1 MSRLRTAL
9 LMATPELAI
18 LRSYLQAGL
27 VRAKRPGADRGEMAM
42 GWVLVAAITITIVLA
57 VGGILLAKMRT
68 KANSLDLTTP

>member
-18 LRSYLQAGL
+18 LRSYLQAGRL
-27 VRAKRPGADRGEMAM
+27 RAKRPGSDRGEMAM

>member
-18 LRSYLQAGL
+18 LRSYLQVGRL
-27 VRAKRPGADRGEMAM
+27 RAKRPGADRGEMAM
-42 GWVLVAAITITIVLA
+42 GWVLVAAITITIVIA
-57 VGGILLAKMRT
+57 VGTILLTKVRT

>member
-9 LMATPELAI
+9 LMATPELAV
-18 LRSYLQAGL
+18 LRTYH
-27 VRAKRPGADRGEMAM
+27 RAAWLRARRTDTDRGEMAM

-57 VGGILLAKMRT
+57 VGGILLSKMQT

>member
-9 LMATPELAI
+9 LMVTPELAI
-18 LRSYLQAGL
+18 LRTYHQAARL
-27 VRAKRPGADRGEMAM
+27 RAKCAGVDRGEMAM

-57 VGGILLAKMRT
+57 VGGILLSKMQT

>member
-9 LMATPELAI
+9 LMVTPELAM
-18 LRSYLQAGL
+18 LRTYHQAARL
-27 VRAKRPGADRGEMAM
+27 RAKRAGADRGEMAM

-57 VGGILLAKMRT
+57 VGGILLSKMQT

>member
-9 LMATPELAI
+9 LMATPELAVV
-18 LRSYLQAGL
+18 RSYLHAARL
-27 VRAKRPGADRGEMAM
+27 RTRRAETDRGEMAM

-68 KANSLDLTTP
+68 KATSLDLTTP